1 MKNIAM
7 GAGFSHNKVYKK
19 SSKNTKQILFN
30 QLLKENEGILSKVVN
45 QFIASE
51 YDRKDFKQEII
62 YQLWKSYDSFS
73 GRSKFSTW
81 MYRVSLNTALKYLK
95 KKKKIISSIGID
107 ENLLQKIDV
116 KHTRLRNKQN

>member
-1 MKNIAM
+1 M